1 MEFTD
6 KTAVITG
13 STRGIGKAIARKL
26 AEEGARVMVNGTSDA
41 ARVNGVV
48 EEFRNAGYECTGVL
62 ADIGSSEGVGSLIAA
77 AVDTYGS
84 VDILINNA
92 GITRD
97 GLVMRMSED
106 DWDDVIRT
114 NLTSAFL
121 CTKASL
127 RYMIKK
133 RWGRI
138 INMSSVVGISGNSG
152 QANYAASK
160 AGLIGFTRA
169 LAKEV
174 GSRGITVNAIAPGY
188 IETDMTKQMTP
199 EQSQQIKQMVA
210 LGKTGSTADVAEAV
224 AFLCSDKGGY
234 ITGHV
239 LNIDGCM
246 SGI

>member
-1 MEFTD
+1 MELTD
-6 KTAVITG
+6 KVAVITG

-26 AEEGARVMVNGTSDA
+26 AENGASVVINGTSDA
-41 ARVNGVV
+41 SRVEAVV
-48 EEFRNAGYECTGVL
+48 AEISGAGYPCTGVL
-62 ADIGSSEGVGSLIAA
+62 ANIGTGEGASTLIST
-77 AVDTYGS
+77 AVEKFGG
-84 VDILINNA
+84 VDIMINNA
-92 GITRD
+92 GINRD
-97 GLVMRMSED
+97 NLVMRMSEE
-106 DWDDVIRT
+106 DWEIVIRT

-121 CTKASL
+121 CAKASL

-138 INMSSVVGISGNSG
+138 INMSSVVGISGNPG

-160 AGLIGFTRA
+160 AGLIGFTKA

-188 IETDMTKQMTP
+188 IETDMTEQMNS
-199 EQSQQIKQMVA
+199 EQAEQIKKLAA
-210 LGKTGSTADVAEAV
+210 LGRTGSTDDVAEAV
-224 AFLCSDKGGY
+224 LFLASDRGGY

-239 LNIDGCM
+239 LSVDGGM